1 MNWLARV
8 ALVLVII
15 GALNWLLVGVFQWDL
30 VAALFGGNT
39 LRDASMLSRVVY
51 TLVDYPSLL
60 YLFALWRQSGYN
72 RLNIVWEVTPR
83 KSWPFSLLLRSE

>member
-39 LRDASMLSRVVY
+39 LRCFHAQQGCLYLSGTIR
-51 TLVDYPSLL
+51 SLL

-72 RLNIVWEVTPR
+72 RLNIV
-83 KSWPFSLLLRSE
+83 